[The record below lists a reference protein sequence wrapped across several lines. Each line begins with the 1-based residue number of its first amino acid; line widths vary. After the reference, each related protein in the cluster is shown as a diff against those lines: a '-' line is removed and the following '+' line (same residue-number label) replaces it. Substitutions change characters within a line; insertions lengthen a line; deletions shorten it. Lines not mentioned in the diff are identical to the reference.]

1 MLVNERLVSLRKGG
15 LYTNLD
21 DFLDRRIVKAV
32 PFVSAQELALDST
45 PAQFALIPS
54 TKLSGTIAVGISSVS
69 NGSYVAAAL
78 AGAVGTAATSSIS
91 DTLGNIL
98 NLVQIRDSHGDPIM
112 YGSGSSAKTVYGLIQ
127 CSSGTVDGAS
137 IGGVGSENLQISF
150 VHYSGDTL
158 TLTTISETIQ
168 FQGNK
173 LLLQRNVPTIE
184 KEGGSV
190 IPDILQRQGV
200 PTTRKFTVT
209 TAYVANEV
217 ITLSSGNGASAGRST
232 PTGDTLTLPAS
243 DAAMVADN
251 TCRIFLDGL
260 HVKKGSGNHF
270 VWDSTTTGHFTMA
283 LDIGDFFSIERI
295 VQS

>member
-1 MLVNERLVSLRKGG
+1 MLVNERLVALRKGG

-21 DFLDRRIVKAV
+21 DFLDRRIVKSI
-32 PFVSAQELALDST
+32 PFVSAQAIAISA
-45 PAQFALIPS
+45 AQFGLVPS
-54 TKLSGTIAVGISSVS
+54 TKLSGTIAVGTSSVS
-69 NGSYVAAAL
+69 SGSYVAAAL
-78 AGAVGTAATSSIS
+78 AGAVGTAATTAIS
-91 DTLGNIL
+91 DTLGNVL
-98 NLVQIRDSHGDPIM
+98 NLVQIRDSNGDPIE
-112 YGSGSSAKTVYGLIQ
+112 YGVGVNAKSVYGLIQ
-127 CSSGTVDGAS
+127 CSSGTADGAS
-137 IGGVGSENLQISF
+137 IGGVGAENLQISF
-150 VHYSGDTL
+150 VYYSGDTL
-158 TLTTISETIQ
+158 TLVEMNETIQ

-190 IPDILQRQGV
+190 IPDILATSAN

-217 ITLSSGNGASAGRST
+217 ITLSSGNGASSGRST

-243 DAAMVADN
+243 DNAMIADN

-270 VWDSTTTGHFTMA
+270 VWDSATTGHFTMA